1 MAYPGDI
8 SYKRQARSLA
18 TPGAGAYE
26 RFLPGPLPGRD
37 DGQTTAT
44 G

>member
-8 SYKRQARSLA
+8 SYERQARSLA